1 MAVVGREPWSNPQ
14 GSLFF
19 SRVGGDST
27 TSAKGSSLRADRW
40 RQSPYTRS
48 ATAVGA
54 LAIPSPRRGSFL
66 ERLSCEQINTG
77 PVARV
82 LDTASGWVL
91 AAGTQGANTQLLKA
105 AFQRRLWAGNDA
117 LAL

>member
-1 MAVVGREPWSNPQ
+1 MRKLEFAFVP
-14 GSLFF
+14 
-19 SRVGGDST
+19 
-27 TSAKGSSLRADRW
+27 SSDGTGTPAPRAGYALHRW

-91 AAGTQGANTQLLKA
+91 AATKGSGAY
-105 AFQRRLWAGNDA
+105 A
-117 LAL
+117 LQVVFSAVANAITSAIPKMFSVT